1 MGTSS
6 SFGGPSGRT
15 PLLPPWAQDGEPPP
29 DPTVPANPDPL
40 PDPDAPPR
48 EPQDGGEGDDGTPL
62 PVAPAVPPQ
71 PPTPAAPA
79 GLPTVSWAAAKRG
92 VTAYTSSQGDRGG
105 LRNAASRYVGARG
118 GSRTAARAA
127 QAGRAATARVGGF
140 LSGVA
145 ARGFADAARALG
157 LTAHLGQGVER
168 VLAAIANAL
177 APDGATQE
185 EAVARQAVNETLAY
199 LYERYGLADGDL
211 TKLDAM
217 DRAGVAEAVGVSVA
231 AYIYHRWVQ
240 ELGRRIEEN
249 AFSAQEAVRLE
260 RDVRAFIA
268 ETVQF
273 DLTRVDAVSL
283 DWGGPAGQRFVE
295 QIYADAYAMLEV
307 E

>member
-1 MGTSS
+1 M
-6 SFGGPSGRT
+6 
-15 PLLPPWAQDGEPPP
+15 
-29 DPTVPANPDPL
+29 
-40 PDPDAPPR
+40 
-48 EPQDGGEGDDGTPL
+48 
-62 PVAPAVPPQ
+62 
-71 PPTPAAPA
+71 
-79 GLPTVSWAAAKRG
+79 
-92 VTAYTSSQGDRGG
+92 TAYTSSRGDRGR
-105 LRNAASRYVGARG
+105 LRNAANRYVGARG
-118 GSRTAARAA
+118 GSRTAARSA
-127 QAGRAATARVGGF
+127 QAGRAATTRVGGF

-145 ARGFADAARALG
+145 SRGFTETARALG
-157 LTAHLGQGVER
+157 LAAYLGRDVDQ

-217 DRAGVAEAVGVSVA
+217 DRAGVAEAVGVSVT

-240 ELGRRIEEN
+240 ELGRKIEEN
-249 AFSAQEAVRLE
+249 SVSAQDAVRLE

-268 ETVQF
+268 ETVLL
-273 DLTRVDAVSL
+273 DMTRVDPVTL

-295 QIYADAYAMLEV
+295 QIYADAYAMLEG